1 MARVGILVD
10 GDSLRSD
17 KYISLWDLGLSW
29 QAITETWQE
38 EKIQFKTQ
46 NLTEEVSNAAVLI
59 IFSFLKRLIMGPL
72 PNPWPK
78 VYWTFEF
85 EGVFSQRISLRRDSV
100 DEPAARHRA
109 AHPGPGPQPR
119 APPGCGHHHKQP
131 HWQPRRPGVGEAGGI
146 FCNDF
151 ISKQA
156 CFK

>member
-10 GDSLRSD
+10 GDSLMSD

-85 EGVFSQRISLRRDSV
+85 SNRGSHSGVTRWMNPLPDIAL
-100 DEPAARHRA
+100 HTL
-109 AHPGPGPQPR
+109 GR
-119 APPGCGHHHKQP
+119 APSPGLPPDVDIIINSLTDNLGGREWARQGEYSAMISYRN
-131 HWQPRRPGVGEAGGI
+131 RRVL
-146 FCNDF
+146 NR
-151 ISKQA
+151 K
-156 CFK
+156 

>member
-10 GDSLRSD
+10 GDSLMSD

-59 IFSFLKRLIMGPL
+59 IFSFLKRLIIGPL

-85 EGVFSQRISLRRDSV
+85 EGVF
-100 DEPAARHRA
+100 
-109 AHPGPGPQPR
+109 
-119 APPGCGHHHKQP
+119 
-131 HWQPRRPGVGEAGGI
+131 
-146 FCNDF
+146 
-151 ISKQA
+151 
-156 CFK
+156 